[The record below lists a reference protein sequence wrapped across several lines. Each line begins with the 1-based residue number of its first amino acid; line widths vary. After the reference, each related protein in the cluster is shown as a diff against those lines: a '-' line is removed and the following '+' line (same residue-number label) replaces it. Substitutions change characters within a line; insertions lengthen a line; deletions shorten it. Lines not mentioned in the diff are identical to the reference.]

1 MAGALVDGAIKG
13 FTLMERFKDNEF
25 RRKRLADL
33 DQKDEKRY
41 QDNQQ
46 RLSDLDKE
54 RKAQRE
60 EDLAWRNN
68 QAKLQEEKRKDDVA
82 WREQQATNAESQRE
96 WQRNY
101 QTQQQ
106 QWKKDQQAIPVAWQA
121 FRETGHVPEEMHEVF
136 SRNPGMDPRTYL
148 NPEYRQSVK
157 ALGGKIEQVIKTG
170 KMAEVNSPET
180 VQLFGEVFKHKLQS
194 SVGQYDDV
202 VKSKIAKVDFA
213 GFVPIESRKGDVGL
227 ALKVTYENG
236 HTEIKPMTKGR
247 TSQNDDPVMTYTP
260 KELISTINQRV
271 MMADMMERPE
281 YYDKIGAQVNAN
293 YGRSTTKDSS
303 SSESTYRKQ
312 YNSIQDEM
320 TKAIAKI
327 ESGSDLDYLEEGG
340 REKAIDRV
348 KALYQSRL
356 AELDKSYGKQSST
369 NQNTSSQPA
378 DPSGM
383 SDDDLIAELNAALG
397 AQ

>member
-25 RRKRLADL
+25 RRQRLADL
-33 DQKDEKRY
+33 DQRDEDRY

-46 RLSDLDKE
+46 RLSDMNNE

-60 EDLAWRNN
+60 EDLAWRDK
-68 QAKLQEEKRKDDVA
+68 QANLQEERRKDDVA
-82 WREQQATNAESQRE
+82 WREQQATNAEAQRE

-106 QWKKDQQAIPVAWQA
+106 QWKQDQQAIPVAWQA
-121 FRETGHVPEEMHEVF
+121 FRATGHVPEEMHEVF

-236 HTEIKPMTKGR
+236 HSEIKPMTKGR

-293 YGRSTTKDSS
+293 YGRSNKD
-303 SSESTYRKQ
+303 EKGDYKAQ
-312 YNSIQDEM
+312 VVKLMDAK
-320 TKAIAKI
+320 TKAISK
-327 ESGSDLDYLEEGG
+327 LDDNPLITKED
-340 REKAIDRV
+340 RQQAIDNINSQFNQQ
-348 KALYQSRL
+348 K
-356 AELDKSYGKQSST
+356 AELDKLYGLSKKDQKPGDGMDLST
-369 NQNTSSQPA
+369 L
-378 DPSGM
+378 